1 MKICVYGAS
10 SNDIDKKYIEAGE
23 NLGKEMA
30 KRGHSLI
37 FGGGATGLMGAVAR
51 GVKRE
56 NGYVLGITPSFF
68 NVDGVLFEE
77 ADEMIYTKTMS
88 ERKSLLQGKS
98 DALIVTT
105 GGFGTLDEFFEVV
118 TLKQLSI
125 HKKPIAILNTNGYY
139 NNLLKM
145 MDTAIKEG
153 FMTAKNKKLFFVSDN
168 PSEVLDYIENYKSNG
183 DTIYDYKNF
192 KLNNK

>member
-23 NLGKEMA
+23 ILGAEIS

-51 GVKRE
+51 GVKKE

-68 NVDGVLFEE
+68 NVDGVIFKD
-77 ADEMIYTKTMS
+77 ADEIIYTKTMS

-105 GGFGTLDEFFEVV
+105 GGFGTLDEFFEVI

-125 HKKPIAILNTNGYY
+125 HKKPIAILNTAGYY
-139 NNLLKM
+139 DNLLKM
-145 MDTAIKEG
+145 IETAIKEG
-153 FMTAKNKKLFFVSDN
+153 FMSKKNKNLFFVSE
-168 PSEVLDYIENYKSNG
+168 SQKEILDYIENYKDSS

-192 KLNNK
+192 KLK